1 MSSEVNLNEDICK
14 MLLEL
19 AQNEKNLN
27 QNIHKFNAY
36 RKAATSLSQYHK
48 RIDNGTEAKQ
58 LKGIGDRIALKI
70 DEFLKTGSVKQ
81 LDKIKSSG
89 ETNAINE
96 LMRVSGIG
104 PTIAHKLSNDG
115 INSIEEL
122 RKHES
127 QLTHHQKIGLK
138 YVEEF
143 EKKIPRKE
151 IQQIEA
157 LINKEMNKLD
167 KNLLLTICGSYR
179 REAKESGDI
188 DVLVTHPKIKS
199 HKMNG
204 KNFSLTHL
212 NDLIKSL
219 ENCGL
224 ITDRISMG
232 ETKFMGVCQLSKDL
246 PHRRIDIRFLPIDH
260 FYCAVL
266 YFTGSQLFNQEM
278 RRHAHENGFILNEY
292 SLRKLGTTGVP
303 GEPIRVKSEEEIFQ
317 YIDYPFKSP
326 KDRNL

>member
-1 MSSEVNLNEDICK
+1 MSSEVNLNEDICA

-48 RIDNGTEAKQ
+48 RIDNGMEAKQ
-58 LKGIGDRIALKI
+58 LKGIGEKIALKI

-81 LDKIKSSG
+81 LDNIRNSD
-89 ETNAINE
+89 ETNSINE

-104 PTIAHKLSNDG
+104 PAIAHKLSEDG
-115 INSIEEL
+115 INSIQEL
-122 RKHES
+122 RKHQN

-151 IQQIEA
+151 IQKIED
-157 LINKEMNKLD
+157 LINNEMNKLD

-188 DVLVTHPKIKS
+188 DVLVTHPNIKS
-199 HKMNG
+199 NKMNG

-246 PHRRIDIRFLPIDH
+246 PHRRIDIR
-260 FYCAVL
+260 
-266 YFTGSQLFNQEM
+266 
-278 RRHAHENGFILNEY
+278 RHAHENGFILNEY

-303 GEPIRVKSEEEIFQ
+303 GEPIRVNSEQEIFQ

>member
-1 MSSEVNLNEDICK
+1 
-14 MLLEL
+14 
-19 AQNEKNLN
+19 
-27 QNIHKFNAY
+27 
-36 RKAATSLSQYHK
+36 
-48 RIDNGTEAKQ
+48 
-58 LKGIGDRIALKI
+58 LKGIGEKIALKI

-81 LDKIKSSG
+81 LDNIRNSD
-89 ETNAINE
+89 ETNSINE

-104 PTIAHKLSNDG
+104 PAIAHKLSEDG
-115 INSIEEL
+115 INSIQEL
-122 RKHES
+122 RKHQN

-151 IQQIEA
+151 IQKIED
-157 LINKEMNKLD
+157 LINNEMNKLD

-188 DVLVTHPKIKS
+188 DVLVTHPNIKS
-199 HKMNG
+199 NKMNG

-246 PHRRIDIRFLPIDH
+246 PHRRIDIRFLPIDE
-260 FYCAVL
+260 FYCGVL

-303 GEPIRVKSEEEIFQ
+303 GEPIRVNSEQEIFQ